1 MPDARRRRSLPMHR
15 IVIHV
20 VVLVLGA
27 AVAGSAFASGSA
39 TGVTV
44 KLKEFKV
51 LASGTTVK
59 AGKVTFTVTNVGKI
73 NHEMVVMKS
82 NLPPGK
88 LPVNANHR
96 VPEKGVVGEAGDIHP
111 GQTKKVTLTL
121 PAGRYVLLCNIAGHY
136 VAGQYSGFVTK

>member
-1 MPDARRRRSLPMHR
+1 MPDALRRSLPMHR
-15 IVIHV
+15 IVIQV

-27 AVAGSAFASGSA
+27 AVAGSASASGSA

-44 KLKEFKV
+44 KLKEFKI
-51 LASGTTVK
+51 LPSATTVK
-59 AGKVTFTVTNVGKI
+59 AGKVAFTVTNVGKI

-88 LPVNANHR
+88 LPVNAHHR

-111 GQTKKVTLTL
+111 GQTKKVTLSL
-121 PAGRYVLLCNIAGHY
+121 PPGKYVLLCNIAGHY
-136 VAGQYSGFVTK
+136 AAGQRSGFVTK